1 MEQIPASRSLRHFTR
16 HIFLI
21 GKIYTGRNRAKE
33 EVYASIHRIRRSII
47 RMNLTYTDIDNL
59 KKKIEKWMDMESRYA
74 RFFRPEDKEIAE
86 LKNQIN
92 YLQEELKRERE
103 DKAKVI
109 WEHEEK
115 VMELN
120 DSLSNVKNSM
130 KHLFMEKAKRQQR
143 LNSLEKQINK
153 KIDLGRYYSS

>member
-21 GKIYTGRNRAKE
+21 SKAYAERNRAKSD
-33 EVYASIHRIRRSII
+33 VYSGIHRIRRSII
-47 RMNLTYTDIDNL
+47 RMNLTYSDIDNL
-59 KKKIEKWMDMESRYA
+59 KKKIEKWMDLESRYA
-74 RFFRPEDKEIAE
+74 RYFRPEDKETAE
-86 LKNQIN
+86 LKNQISV
-92 YLQEELKRERE
+92 LQEELRKERE
-103 DKAKVI
+103 DKARVI
-109 WEHEEK
+109 REHEEK
-115 VMELN
+115 ETELN
-120 DSLSNVKNSM
+120 DSINNIKNSM